1 MSALVIPL
9 KYDYH
14 THVKTAVTMPV
25 LLRAARAT
33 FEHALRLAP
42 VVVLLG
48 ARQTGKTTL
57 LRSLRFKRIVAL
69 PH

>member
-1 MSALVIPL
+1 M
-9 KYDYH
+9 
-14 THVKTAVTMPV
+14 KTAVTMPV